1 MDIKDLFHNNEP
13 LEDLLKDKYPEI
25 SKAIQNEGYNL
36 EFQEYDGFKE
46 ITFENQVV
54 GFVTFENIPPS
65 HNHFWIMDAYIIP
78 EYRGNNLF
86 FNFLSILLAQDN
98 FEFYPRRPT
107 RAFIN
112 VLLKNDY
119 AFKLTSNFVVS
130 YFKFMLDVNFD
141 IYKNQKIKR
150 FYKKPSLLRLY
161 KANLFDVDLCSVML
175 RDPNVNFIKDDNF
188 FALSE
193 PRKYDFKKHNCR
205 KKLKRVTE
213 KYINDRVETW
223 ELNYEKVEDF
233 IQRKDSEIA
242 DELLVENMI
251 GSEDKLTDSF
261 IKMLEKSD
269 LSIDEGFKIRKHL
282 VDKLDSG
289 QLNEKSY
296 IRRAAYL
303 LNHFE
308 AIDKKIDDFDEES
321 IEKCPFCGENIPSY
335 LRSCEGC
342 GLHIREIDF
351 EEHAADG
358 FKSMF
363 KKFLDN
369 LGIDDLDSLDD
380 LDNLGDLDN
389 LFDFDKFMGL
399 VPIEENDEL
408 KEFKEF
414 FNEHMLSYDFDEFLE
429 FYNSHD
435 GTIEEIM
442 NLFLDDK
449 LNKSLGTEKEFDGY
463 RSYLIQYGFYNA
475 ETEKYDDAFV
485 KLAQLSILASN
496 RSKDKNDIL
505 FSNPHSIDIGCIV
518 DKLYD
523 VGYSGDVSKLFKEAV
538 NTFKIEKYNK
548 NHDEVLKELKKLFN

>member
-1 MDIKDLFHNNEP
+1 MDIKDLFRSNEP
-13 LEDLLKDKYPEI
+13 LDVLLKNEYPEI
-25 SKAIQNEGYNL
+25 SKAIKKEGYNL
-36 EFQEYDGFKE
+36 EFQNYDIFEE
-46 ITFENQVV
+46 IYFENQVV
-54 GFVTFENIPPS
+54 GFVTLENIIPS
-65 HNHFWIMDAYIIP
+65 HNHFWIMEAYIIP

-86 FNFLSILLAQDN
+86 FKFLSNFVVQDN

-130 YFKFMLDVNFD
+130 YFKFMIDVGSD

-150 FYKKPSLLRLY
+150 FYKKPSLLKLY
-161 KANLFDVDLCSVML
+161 KANLFDMDLCSVMV
-175 RDPNVNFIKDDNF
+175 RDPNVNFIKYDNF

-213 KYINDRVETW
+213 KYIDDRVETW
-223 ELNYEKVEDF
+223 ELNYEEIEDF
-233 IQRKDSEIA
+233 IQRKDSEFA
-242 DELLVENMI
+242 NELLVENMI
-251 GSEDKLTDSF
+251 GSEDKLSDSF
-261 IKMLEKSD
+261 INMLEKSN
-269 LSIDEGFKIRKHL
+269 LSVDDGFKIRKHI

-321 IEKCPFCGENIPSY
+321 IEKCPFCGEKVRDY
-335 LRSCEGC
+335 FKSCEVC

-351 EEHAADG
+351 EEHTVDG
-358 FKSMF
+358 IKNMF
-363 KKFLDN
+363 KKFLDR
-369 LGIDDLDSLDD
+369 
-380 LDNLGDLDN
+380 LDNLDN
-389 LFDFDKFMGL
+389 PDDIFDFDKLMGL
-399 VPIEENDEL
+399 VPIEEDDEL

-414 FNEHMLSYDFDEFLE
+414 FNKYMFDHDFDEFLE

-442 NLFLDDK
+442 DLFLEDE
-449 LNKSLGTEKEFDGY
+449 LNNSLGTENEFDQY
-463 RSYLIQYGFYNA
+463 KSYLIHYNLYNLDM
-475 ETEKYDDAFV
+475 ERYDDTFV
-485 KLAQLSILASN
+485 KLAQLLILISN
-496 RSKDKNDIL
+496 KSANKNKIL
-505 FSNPHSIDIGCIV
+505 SSNPDSIDA
-518 DKLYD
+518 KLLIDNLQSIY
-523 VGYSGDVSKLFKEAV
+523 YSFNVSKLFKEAV
-538 NTFKIEKYNK
+538 NTFKIDKYNK
-548 NHDEVLKELKKLFN
+548 NHEEVLKELKKLFD

>member
-1 MDIKDLFHNNEP
+1 MTIKDLFKNNEP
-13 LEDLLKDKYPEI
+13 LDDLLENKYSEI
-25 SKAIQNEGYNL
+25 SKAIQKEGYNL
-36 EFQEYDGFKE
+36 EFQEYDVFEE
-46 ITFENQVV
+46 ITFENKDV
-54 GFVTFENIPPS
+54 GFVTFKNIPFS
-65 HNHFWIMDAYIIP
+65 NNHFWIMDAYIIP

-86 FNFLSILLAQDN
+86 FDFLFHMLTHDN
-98 FEFYPRRPT
+98 FEFYPRKPT
-107 RAFIN
+107 KAFIN

-119 AFKLTSNFVVS
+119 AFKLAPNLVVS
-130 YFKFMLDVNFD
+130 YFKFMVDINFD

-150 FYKKPSLLRLY
+150 FYKNPTILMPY
-161 KANLFDVDLCSVML
+161 KANLFDMDLCSVMF
-175 RDPNVNFIKDDNF
+175 RDPSVNFIKYDDF

-193 PRKYDFKKHNCR
+193 PRKYDLKKYKCR
-205 KKLKRVTE
+205 KKLKRVSK
-213 KYINDRVETW
+213 KYLIDKYDTW
-223 ELNYEKVEDF
+223 ELNYEKIMDF
-233 IQRKDSEIA
+233 LQRKDSEIA
-242 DELLVENMI
+242 SDLLVENMI
-251 GSEDKLTDSF
+251 GSEDKLTNKF
-261 IKMLEKSD
+261 INSLEQSD
-269 LSIDEGFKIRKHL
+269 LSIDEGFKIRKHI

-303 LNHFE
+303 MKHFE
-308 AIDKKIDDFDEES
+308 AIDKKIDDFDES
-321 IEKCPFCGENIPSY
+321 IKTCPFCGENIPTY
-335 LRSCEGC
+335 LRSCERC

-351 EEHAADG
+351 EEHAVDG
-358 FKSMF
+358 FKNMF

-369 LGIDDLDSLDD
+369 LGIEDLDSLEDS
-380 LDNLGDLDN
+380 DN
-389 LFDFDKFMGL
+389 LFDLDKFMGYI
-399 VPIEENDEL
+399 PIDDNDEL
-408 KEFKEF
+408 KDFKEF

-496 RSKDKNDIL
+496 RSKDKKDIL

-518 DKLYD
+518 DKLYN
-523 VGYSGDVSKLFKEAV
+523 VGYSGNVSKLFDKAV
-538 NTFKIEKYNK
+538 NTFKIDKYNK
-548 NHDEVLKELKKLFN
+548 NHEEVLKELKKIFNY